1 MADDSIRS
9 NIHGYVY
16 IFGAALGVEYARP
29 KVGPPRPAGGASE
42 RAESRCDVVGAA
54 YGLMNGPSALG
65 DAI

>member
-1 MADDSIRS
+1 MFTF
-9 NIHGYVY
+9 
-16 IFGAALGVEYARP
+16 FGAALGVEYARP

-65 DAI
+65 DVI